1 MKEKFHTRL
10 QILCNRILLIP
21 SHHHRSLVYFSL
33 IFVVLLFFNICG
45 IIFFLYFCV
54 IIFSLNFVVL
64 IFLHICGII
73 FSFIFVVN
81 SQPESFLS
89 RATSVWGHSWH
100 LCVLLIKTINSY
112 WKHFS
117 TRLFVHW
124 CRLLFIVK
132 IFLMVSSWWGEKYK
146 WLRCQAS
153 LWTNIGKSAN
163 RIVRGGSR
171 GAQGGGRGRRWGWG
185 RGVGFGN

>member
-1 MKEKFHTRL
+1 METF
-10 QILCNRILLIP
+10 
-21 SHHHRSLVYFSL
+21 
-33 IFVVLLFFNICG
+33 
-45 IIFFLYFCV
+45 
-54 IIFSLNFVVL
+54 FSLNFVVL
-64 IFLHICGII
+64 FFLHICGII

-171 GAQGGGRGRRWGWG
+171 GAQGGQGEALGLGEGRVVRKLEHKHCQRRGRRKTEGKHRG
-185 RGVGFGN
+185 RWFLGDFLLTKLFSLYIYFPSNVY